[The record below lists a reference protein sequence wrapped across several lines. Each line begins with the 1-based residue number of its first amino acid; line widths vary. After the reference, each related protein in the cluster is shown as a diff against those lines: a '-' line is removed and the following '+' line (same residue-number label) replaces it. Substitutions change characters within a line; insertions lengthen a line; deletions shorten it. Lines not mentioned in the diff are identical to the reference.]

1 MTLEFFSFLHKLDL
15 MNKYPILVL
24 TAIFLLVGVLSA
36 DAQTR
41 RPRTQAPTTTTTST
55 NTTVT
60 VISNN

>member
-1 MTLEFFSFLHKLDL
+1 
-15 MNKYPILVL
+15 MNKYPVFVL

-41 RPRTQAPTTTTTST
+41 RPRTKAPTTTTTST

>member
-1 MTLEFFSFLHKLDL
+1 MHLEFFTFMHK
-15 MNKYPILVL
+15 MIVMSKYPILVI
-24 TAIFLLVGVLSA
+24 TAIFLLVGILSA

-41 RPRTQAPTTTTTST
+41 RPRTNAPTTTTTCT

>member
-1 MTLEFFSFLHKLDL
+1 
-15 MNKYPILVL
+15 MNKYPVFVL

-41 RPRTQAPTTTTTST
+41 RPRTNAPTTTTTST